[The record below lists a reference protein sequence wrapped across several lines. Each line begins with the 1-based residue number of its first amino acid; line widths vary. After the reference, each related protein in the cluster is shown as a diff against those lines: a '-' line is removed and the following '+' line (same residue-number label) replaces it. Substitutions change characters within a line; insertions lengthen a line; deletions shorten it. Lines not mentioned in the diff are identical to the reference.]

1 MALSFRGGICPEEKK
16 ETAQSP
22 IERISQP
29 SKVRLALNQHIGQPA
44 VPVVAVGQRVLKGQ
58 LVAAAQEE
66 CGAPVHSSVSGTV
79 AAIENGATPRGEG
92 MLIVVENDFR
102 EEEAPDLKPFGTPI
116 FRAEPEELTAWIRDK
131 GIVGLGGAAFPTWMK
146 IESAR
151 GKVKTVVING
161 AESEPYLTANHRL
174 LLEYPDEI
182 IGGVKILMRAVGAQN
197 AIFAVEDNKLDAAQ
211 KLMRAFGKSTQME
224 AVILKTKYP
233 QGDERQLIRTLFKKE
248 IPKGKLPFDVG
259 AVVFNVET
267 CRAVYR
273 AFVTGMP
280 MIERVVTVSGECVKD
295 PSNLLVP
302 VGTPFSDLF
311 KGCGGFLKKPDRII
325 AGGALTG
332 AALQTLDTP
341 VTKGLGGALALCA
354 KLSPAESCIH
364 CGRCLRACPMHLVP
378 TVLYRAVQKEDAAE
392 MERYSITSCSECG
405 CCSYVCPAKIPLL
418 QNIRIGKE
426 MLRAESEPK

>member
-1 MALSFRGGICPEEKK
+1 MALSFRGGIRPEEKK

-29 SKVRLALNQHIGQPA
+29 SKVRLALNQHVGEPA
-44 VPVVAVGQRVLKGQ
+44 VPVVTVGERVLKGQ
-58 LVAAAQEE
+58 LVAAAAK
-66 CGAPVHSSVSGTV
+66 GISAPVHSSVSGTV
-79 AAIENGATPRGEG
+79 TAIENGVTPRGEG

-116 FRAEPEELTAWIRDK
+116 FRAEPEALTAWIREK
-131 GIVGLGGAAFPTWMK
+131 GIVGLGGGAFPAWAK
-146 IESAR
+146 IEAAR
-151 GKVKTVVING
+151 GKVKTLVVNG

-174 LLEYPDEI
+174 LLEYPEEI
-182 IGGVKILMRAVGAQN
+182 IGGVKILMRAVGAES

-211 KLMRAFGKSTQME
+211 KLMSAFGKSTQME
-224 AVILKTKYP
+224 AAILKTKYP
-233 QGDERQLIRTLFKKE
+233 QGDERQLIRTLLKKE

-259 AVVFNVET
+259 AVVFNAQT

-280 MIERVVTVSGECVKD
+280 MIECVVTVGGECVKD

-302 VGTPFSDLF
+302 IGTPFSDLF

-325 AGGALTG
+325 AGGPLTG
-332 AALQTLDTP
+332 SALPTLDIP
-341 VTKGLGGALALCA
+341 VTKGVFGALALCTRIP
-354 KLSPAESCIH
+354 PAESCIH

-378 TVLYRAVQKEDAAE
+378 TALYRAVQKEDAAE
-392 MERYSITSCSECG
+392 MDRYSITSCSECG

-426 MLRAESEPK
+426 MLCAESETK